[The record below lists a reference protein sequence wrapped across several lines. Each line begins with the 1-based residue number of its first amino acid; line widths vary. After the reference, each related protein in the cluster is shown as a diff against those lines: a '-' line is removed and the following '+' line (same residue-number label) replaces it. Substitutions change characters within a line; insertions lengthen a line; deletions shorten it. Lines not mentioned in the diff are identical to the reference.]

1 MTDDLKALKA
11 ENEALRKQIANL
23 ENIAKGTFIDH
34 LWEEKSDLDELF
46 ISIFGKRPKNG
57 GGAILRWKLQ
67 EDIVKEL
74 YAEKEGD
81 LEELI
86 SRISIRK
93 GLTKKKLTDG
103 YILPLYELKLI
114 KLFVGKDSR
123 DKWQWNADINT
134 KEAKK
139 R

>member
-1 MTDDLKALKA
+1 MTDELNALKA
-11 ENEALRKQIANL
+11 ENEALRKQIDNL
-23 ENIAKGTFIDH
+23 QNIAKGAFIEH
-34 LWEEKSDLDELF
+34 LWEEKSELDELF
-46 ISIFGKRPKNG
+46 MEIFGKRPKNG

-86 SRISIRK
+86 GRISVRK

-123 DKWQWNADINT
+123 DKWQWNAEINT
-134 KEAKK
+134 KEDKK